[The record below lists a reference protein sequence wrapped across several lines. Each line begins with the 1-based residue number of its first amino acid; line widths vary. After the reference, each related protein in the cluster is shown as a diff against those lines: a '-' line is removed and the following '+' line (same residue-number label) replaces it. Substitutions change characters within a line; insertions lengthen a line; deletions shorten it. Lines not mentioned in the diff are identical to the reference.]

1 MIMNKKRQK
10 KIKKLRKVH
19 ILPNII
25 ILFVLLIFLTYTML
39 AFVAV
44 SFSVNDVTNRIAWF
58 NEALRDEKIWESKVE
73 ETMERALVNN
83 EFQKP
88 MPVSEYEQKIS

>member
-44 SFSVNDVTNRIAWF
+44 SFSVMMSQIELPGLMRHCEMKRFGKAK
-58 NEALRDEKIWESKVE
+58 LRKRWNVLLQTTSF
-73 ETMERALVNN
+73 RNLCL
-83 EFQKP
+83 
-88 MPVSEYEQKIS
+88 